1 MRGIRGLS
9 LGDTFAGV
17 TRILTDSPVQ
27 PPPPEPEPTGTAIAA
42 VTDSYGAGLASR
54 LAVLT

>member
-1 MRGIRGLS
+1 MRGIRGLN

-54 LAVLT
+54 LAG